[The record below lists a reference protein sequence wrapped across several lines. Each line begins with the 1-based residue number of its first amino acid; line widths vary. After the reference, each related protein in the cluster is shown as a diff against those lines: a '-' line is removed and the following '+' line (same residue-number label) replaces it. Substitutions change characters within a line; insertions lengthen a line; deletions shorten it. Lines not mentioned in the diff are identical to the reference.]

1 MRADTALTGQE
12 KKKQSR
18 FSLGRILA
26 VLFLILLGTALFLAG
41 YIYIDYRL
49 TGIQEETNRAVS
61 TALKEIQETNALNI
75 KALEESLDSLF
86 AEMEEIK
93 YILRQTDR
101 SIEFSTSTQEA
112 LANSINELEQ
122 QLKELQK
129 GMELLKDAFDSLD

>member
-75 KALEESLDSLF
+75 KALEESLDSLY